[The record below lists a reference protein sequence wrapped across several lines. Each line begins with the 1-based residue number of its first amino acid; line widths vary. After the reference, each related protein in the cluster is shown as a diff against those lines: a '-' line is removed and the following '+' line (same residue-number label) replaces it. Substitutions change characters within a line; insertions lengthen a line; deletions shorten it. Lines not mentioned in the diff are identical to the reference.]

1 MVLRGLMV
9 VLAMFCSFAQAGGE
23 GATPPSVIHLASED
37 WEDYTAADGHG
48 LGWDVLRQVFEPAGV
63 KVHIRTEPYLRSL
76 GLAER
81 GQRSLPVAQY
91 PYRRVAVVPL
101 LCQDPKGA

>member
-1 MVLRGLMV
+1 MARRW
-9 VLAMFCSFAQAGGE
+9 LAVMGFALFASLAQAGE
-23 GATPPSVIHLASED
+23 AVTTPSVIHLASED